1 VIFPRVNGIIAG
13 TAANTPRLTLACRCR
28 AAGSRERE
36 CDTMPAA
43 APIHKGEN
51 MNEEQLQR
59 IEKGFA
65 AATPLSIYN
74 PHGDRALADI
84 MVDLE
89 SRTIVPALIAEVRSL
104 RAKLDAVPVDAITF
118 LWRFAPRNSAS
129 QRMTMAVGDWL
140 QKRAVQP

>member
-1 VIFPRVNGIIAG
+1 
-13 TAANTPRLTLACRCR
+13 
-28 AAGSRERE
+28 
-36 CDTMPAA
+36 
-43 APIHKGEN
+43 
-51 MNEEQLQR
+51 MNEQELQR

-104 RAKLDAVPVDAITF
+104 RAKLDAVPEYVDYRRGCTDWDTDVFSFNEWCERF
-118 LWRFAPRNSAS
+118 LEPR
-129 QRMTMAVGDWL
+129 
-140 QKRAVQP
+140 

>member
-1 VIFPRVNGIIAG
+1 
-13 TAANTPRLTLACRCR
+13 
-28 AAGSRERE
+28 
-36 CDTMPAA
+36 
-43 APIHKGEN
+43 

-89 SRTIVPALIAEVRSL
+89 SRTIVPALIAEVRRL
-104 RAKLDAVPVDAITF
+104 RAKLDAVPVEAIRKVRTAAEMDGYTNDDF
-118 LWRFAPRNSAS
+118 DEWFYEFDKEP
-129 QRMTMAVGDWL
+129 
-140 QKRAVQP
+140 QP

>member
-1 VIFPRVNGIIAG
+1 
-13 TAANTPRLTLACRCR
+13 
-28 AAGSRERE
+28 
-36 CDTMPAA
+36 
-43 APIHKGEN
+43 

-89 SRTIVPALIAEVRSL
+89 SRTIVPALIAEVRRL
-104 RAKLDAVPVDAITF
+104 RAKLDAVPVDAILADYDGWGTPETSDAIDKWINA
-118 LWRFAPRNSAS
+118 LYVEKQEA
-129 QRMTMAVGDWL
+129 
-140 QKRAVQP
+140 QP